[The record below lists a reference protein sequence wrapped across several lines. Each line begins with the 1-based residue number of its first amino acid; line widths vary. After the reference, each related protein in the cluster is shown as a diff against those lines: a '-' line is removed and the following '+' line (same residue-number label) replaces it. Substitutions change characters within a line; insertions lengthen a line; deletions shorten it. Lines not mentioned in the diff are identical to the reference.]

1 MQNIGIDLW
10 RQIMKTKPAAFEEEF
25 SKDLYKQVCD
35 EHRFYGDMRFKQLSL
50 YGVITALL
58 VNAMNSKDVATATI
72 SAKAICVIALLSTSV
87 LWVMEVR
94 SSLYGYRCQKAKDQ
108 FETNGSSASGI
119 VTDQPSF
126 HWTLLNATNLVLVLY
141 FCSYLF
147 WLRQWIALEPR
158 VYVGHYLPMAWFMI
172 LIAFSVREYWQRW
185 RDHLARWN
193 W

>member
-1 MQNIGIDLW
+1 
-10 RQIMKTKPAAFEEEF
+10 MKTRPSVFEEEL

-58 VNAMNSKDVATATI
+58 VNAMNSKDIATAAI
-72 SAKAICVIALLSTSV
+72 SAKTICVIALLSTSV

-108 FETNGSSASGI
+108 FETNASSGSGI

-126 HWTLLNATNLVLVLY
+126 HWTLLNATNLVLFLY

-147 WLRQWIALEPR
+147 WLHQSWIALGPQAPVR
-158 VYVGHYLPMAWFMI
+158 RYSAMAGFMI